1 MFETLFSLTG
11 LKSKWPRITAEEV
24 FAQPY
29 YIVAG
34 CNVYD
39 VAGIIGGEHPGGDS
53 CLLRRG
59 RGAMDCTNDLYFHS
73 RTAKA
78 KWEKLKIGEISTS
91 ELEKLALLHRDR
103 LQCQSNIFVAVVDDR
118 ISSIDN
124 SVVAPLT

>member
-1 MFETLFSLTG
+1 MLETLFSLTG
-11 LKSKWPRITAEEV
+11 IKSKWPRVTAEEV
-24 FAQPY
+24 FVQPY

-73 RTAKA
+73 RTARA
-78 KWEKLKIGEISTS
+78 KWNKLKIGEISTN
-91 ELEKLALLHRDR
+91 ELEKLTSFHRDGPKHR
-103 LQCQSNIFVAVVDDR
+103 ANTSVAAVDDKV
-118 ISSIDN
+118 SSSVSN
-124 SVVAPLT
+124 VVAPLT